1 MESRCVSPCVC
12 AGSGVGIVVVAVV
25 RVIVVVGTGGASVAC
40 CIDIGTY
47 MAVVE
52 CGWVV
57 HIIVIIVVAGVCRWS
72 SSVVH

>member
-1 MESRCVSPCVC
+1 MR
-12 AGSGVGIVVVAVV
+12 AGGGVGIVIVAVV
-25 RVIVVVGTGGASVAC
+25 RVVVVIGTGGASVAC
-40 CIDIGTY
+40 CVDIGTY

-57 HIIVIIVVAGVCRWS
+57 RIVVAGVCGWS